1 MWFGNLGG
9 GGTHGMRVDYKGV
22 VEIIGV
28 HLVLLQ

>member
-1 MWFGNLGG
+1 MVWKLA